1 MLDFLGIT
9 ENFSAIENVAWS
21 MSWVFQ
27 REDGGAADIDGVTF
41 DGTVYVEKT
50 RTPVPFTIQKSELA
64 GETNVLHISCSGL
77 PEGRWPYEV
86 FATDAV
92 GNQERMVS
100 GYIGVVASIGREEF
114 TKGEYKSRTCLVR
127 LPGEPGEYLQLQ
139 WMASTV
145 LLGAVAEAEKY
156 SEMAAASAEA
166 ATESTIKA
174 KEAESN
180 AVNSAKAATDQALLA
195 GKWAENPKDEPVT
208 GAGVA
213 AKYSALHWAYY
224 GKQYAQE
231 AFDSAALA
239 RAWADGE
246 GHPDQSDVATRSS
259 RYWAMESRD
268 YSGYAYNQAVASAK
282 SATVSTQQAEIAAEL
297 VASVADVS
305 DQVAAAEEAARQA
318 RASADA
324 AAAAL
329 ADIQGIS
336 IGTVTKVAAGGSPNV
351 TYSNG
356 KLNFWIVTGDK
367 GEPGVPGARGETGA
381 QGPQGIQGIQGPK
394 GDPGGVTSIGGK
406 TGAVLLG
413 ENLSMMGLTLN
424 AAGSG
429 EIDLSNYD
437 GPVHLSYKGKNI
449 LSTRDE
455 TWERTA
461 VLDLGPLSGSGNVS
475 VAVGQGIAVAAGIN
489 ASTLDGWEASS
500 FVRTANIGTYAVTSF
515 GGKKG
520 AIGVGSNLSMSG
532 NTVNASGGSGGGVSS
547 VNGLTGALELKM
559 GTMSHPDDSEVMA
572 LYVYASDEYG
582 NRSNASDT
590 YMMGMYGAAG
600 GPYTQCLDFSH
611 IPADL
616 SNYQGEVNI
625 CDAYGNRVLYGAS
638 GEVHVGSGT
647 GKVALYGPASTL
659 EVTGGINISTQ
670 GGMYLNGTKI
680 HN

>member
-1 MLDFLGIT
+1 MRIYINPDYSIAGEEHFRLSRGDSRELEVFFMEPYPGTGFRKLNHLTMRFGAKPKGDYQFDGFLVYT
-9 ENFSAIENVAWS
+9 DHFEL
-21 MSWVFQ
+21 
-27 REDGGAADIDGVTF
+27 REDSRKNPYYAGMIHF
-41 DGTVYVEKT
+41 D
-50 RTPVPFTIQKSELA
+50 
-64 GETNVLHISCSGL
+64 
-77 PEGRWPYEV
+77 
-86 FATDAV
+86 
-92 GNQERMVS
+92 
-100 GYIGVVASIGREEF
+100 
-114 TKGEYKSRTCLVR
+114 
-127 LPGEPGEYLQLQ
+127 
-139 WMASTV
+139 STV
-145 LLGAVAEAEKY
+145 L
-156 SEMAAASAEA
+156 S
-166 ATESTIKA
+166 
-174 KEAESN
+174 
-180 AVNSAKAATDQALLA
+180 DLLA
-195 GKWAENPKDEPVT
+195 NDDYVELIAELELKIGSLTVTVPTRQLNLQIHNDVIKGTEGLPVPVPEYVT
-208 GAGVA
+208 EE
-213 AKYSALHWAYY
+213 Y
-224 GKQYAQE
+224 
-231 AFDSAALA
+231 
-239 RAWADGE
+239 
-246 GHPDQSDVATRSS
+246 
-259 RYWAMESRD
+259 
-268 YSGYAYNQAVASAK
+268 VASELQRRIDA
-282 SATVSTQQAEIAAEL
+282 SLEGYTVRLEGATGEV
-297 VASVADVS
+297 
-305 DQVAAAEEAARQA
+305 EEAVSGIREVKETVT
-318 RASADA
+318 SAA

-329 ADIQGIS
+329 SAEGASGYAATALAAAKEANQGAAVVAAALAEMQGLT
-336 IGTVTKVAAGGSPNV
+336 IGTVTTLDAGTQATASV
-351 TYSNG
+351 VNG
-356 KLNFWIVTGDK
+356 KLNLGIPRGEVGAAGSPGVQGPK
-367 GEPGVPGARGETGA
+367 GEPGAPGARGETGA

-413 ENLSMMGLTLN
+413 ENLSMTGLTLN
-424 AAGSG
+424 AAGGG

-437 GPVHLSYKGKNI
+437 GPVHLSYKGKNV

-489 ASTLDGWEASS
+489 ASTLDGWGASS

-532 NTVNASGGSGGGVSS
+532 NTLNASGGSGGGGVSS

-582 NRSNASDT
+582 NESNASDA

-625 CDAYGNRVLYGAS
+625 RDTYGNRVLYGAS

-647 GKVALYGPASTL
+647 GKVALYGAGSTL
-659 EVTGGINISTQ
+659 EVTGGIDISTQ
-670 GGMYLNGTKI
+670 GGIYLNGTKI

>member
-1 MLDFLGIT
+1 MKIDVCYDL
-9 ENFSAIENVAWS
+9 
-21 MSWVFQ
+21 
-27 REDGGAADIDGVTF
+27 EDVQ
-41 DGTVYVEKT
+41 
-50 RTPVPFTIQKSELA
+50 P
-64 GETNVLHISCSGL
+64 
-77 PEGRWPYEV
+77 
-86 FATDAV
+86 
-92 GNQERMVS
+92 
-100 GYIGVVASIGREEF
+100 
-114 TKGEYKSRTCLVR
+114 SR
-127 LPGEPGEYLQLQ
+127 LQLQ
-139 WMASTV
+139 RGEKLQLEVWFHGPNWDKVYDPGLAIKFGAKESGKYASSEPIMVYCDTFVLDESGCYKGVLQLNTTNLLTLIGEEKSVTLDAQFEFSGRDVVYKTKLLRLVVSNDVLKGDEGVPVPAPSYVTKDELGQEVKSQVDGIMSDKMDEMAGMASD
-145 LLGAVAEAEKY
+145 
-156 SEMAAASAEA
+156 AAASAEA
-166 ATESTIKA
+166 AEQSK
-174 KEAESN
+174 N
-180 AVNSAKAATDQALLA
+180 NAATSATNAANSESLA
-195 GKWAENPKDEPVT
+195 QKWAINPRDLPVT
-208 GAGVA
+208 GSGATAKYSSSHWATYAQQYAQAASDAATSASSSRADCELFKQFAYQQAQASADSAVVSATQAKIAADLVAGVA
-213 AKYSALHWAYY
+213 
-224 GKQYAQE
+224 GV
-231 AFDSAALA
+231 
-239 RAWADGE
+239 G
-246 GHPDQSDVATRSS
+246 
-259 RYWAMESRD
+259 
-268 YSGYAYNQAVASAK
+268 
-282 SATVSTQQAEIAAEL
+282 
-297 VASVADVS
+297 
-305 DQVAAAEEAARQA
+305 DQVEAAEEAARQA
-318 RASADA
+318 KASSDA
-324 AAAAL
+324 AKAIL
-329 ADIQGIS
+329 AEIKGIS
-336 IGTVTKVAAGGSPNV
+336 IGTVTKVAPGGSPNV
-351 TYSNG
+351 TYTNG

-367 GEPGVPGARGETGA
+367 GEPGAPGARGETGA

-413 ENLSMMGLTLN
+413 ENLSMTGLTLN
-424 AAGSG
+424 AAGGG

-437 GPVHLSYKGKNI
+437 GPVHLSYKGKNV

-489 ASTLDGWEASS
+489 ASTLDGWGASS

-532 NTVNASGGSGGGVSS
+532 NTLNASGGSGGGGVSS

-582 NRSNASDT
+582 NESNASDA

-625 CDAYGNRVLYGAS
+625 RDTYGNRVLYGAS